1 MEKSLLKL
9 RQCEERFAFDKAKRS
24 KHSVICGI
32 DEAGRGPWV
41 GRVYAAAVI
50 LDDDIFIEGL
60 NDSKKLSEAQ
70 REHFYTEITMQA
82 LAYSVAW
89 AEVEE
94 IEQLN
99 ILQATFLAMKRAYEG
114 LGVPVDLALAD
125 GNRLPPLPCKTETV
139 IKGDSLSASIAA
151 AGILAKVS
159 RDRYMAELDREYPQ
173 YGFLSHKG
181 YGTPQHIAALQKYG
195 ITPLH
200 RRSFLKKQE
209 AKLGKFPEYSEDMFE
224 K

>member
-9 RQCEERFAFDKAKRS
+9 RQCEERFAFDKEKRS
-24 KHSVICGI
+24 VHGVICGI

-50 LDDDIFIEGL
+50 LDDDIFIDGL

-70 REHFYTEITMQA
+70 REHFYTEITKEA
-82 LAYSVAW
+82 LAYSIAW
-89 AEVEE
+89 AEAEE
-94 IEQLN
+94 IERLN
-99 ILQATFLAMKRAYEG
+99 ILQATFLAMQRAYEG
-114 LGVPVDLALAD
+114 LGIPVDLALVD

-139 IKGDSLSASIAA
+139 VKGDSLSASISA

-159 RDRYMAELDREYPQ
+159 RDRYMAQLDREYPE
-173 YGFLSHKG
+173 YGFAAHKG
-181 YGTPQHIAALQKYG
+181 YGTKQHIAALQKYG
-195 ITPLH
+195 ITPEH

-209 AKLGKFPEYSEDMFE
+209 AKLGKFPEYSED

>member
-1 MEKSLLKL
+1 MERSLLKHL
-9 RQCEERFAFDKAKRS
+9 RCEERFAFDKAKRS
-24 KHSVICGI
+24 LNGVVCGI

-60 NDSKKLSEAQ
+60 NDSKKLSESQ
-70 REHFYTEITMQA
+70 REHFYAEITEQA
-82 LAYSVAW
+82 LAYSIAW
-89 AEVEE
+89 ADVEE

-99 ILQATFLAMKRAYEG
+99 ILQATFLAMQRAYSG
-114 LGVPVDLALAD
+114 LGITVGLALVD
-125 GNRLPPLPCKTETV
+125 GNRLPPLPCETETIV
-139 IKGDSLSASIAA
+139 KGDSLSASIAA

-159 RDRYMAELDREYPQ
+159 RDRYILELDREYPE
-173 YGFLSHKG
+173 YGFASHKG
-181 YGTPQHIAALQKYG
+181 YGTAQHIAALQKYG
-195 ITPLH
+195 ITSIH

-209 AKLGKFPEYSEDMFE
+209 AKLGKFPEYIKET

>member
-1 MEKSLLKL
+1 MERSLLKL
-9 RQCEERFAFDKAKRS
+9 RQCEERFAFDKAKRAE
-24 KHSVICGI
+24 HGVICGI

-60 NDSKKLSEAQ
+60 NDSKKLTEPQ
-70 REHFYTEITMQA
+70 REHFYTEITRQA

-99 ILQATFLAMKRAYEG
+99 ILQATFLAMQRAYSG
-114 LGVPVDLALAD
+114 LGVTTSLALVD
-125 GNRLPPLPCKTETV
+125 GNRLPPLPVKTETV
-139 IKGDSLSASIAA
+139 VKGDSLSASISA

-159 RDRYMAELDREYPQ
+159 RDRYMAELDREYPEF
-173 YGFLSHKG
+173 GFLSHKG
-181 YGTPQHIAALQKYG
+181 YGTARHIAALQKYG
-195 ITPLH
+195 ITPVH
-200 RRSFLKKQE
+200 RRSFLRKQE
-209 AKLGKFPEYSEDMFE
+209 EKLGKFPEYIKEP
-224 K
+224 

>member
-1 MEKSLLKL
+1 MERSLLKL
-9 RQCEERFAFDKAKRS
+9 RQCEERFAFDKAKRAQ
-24 KHSVICGI
+24 HGVICGI
-32 DEAGRGPWV
+32 DEAGRGPWA

-60 NDSKKLSEAQ
+60 NDSKKLSEVQ
-70 REHFYTEITMQA
+70 REHFYIEITDQA
-82 LAYSVAW
+82 LAYSIAW

-94 IEQLN
+94 IERLN
-99 ILQATFLAMKRAYEG
+99 ILQATFLAMQRAYNG
-114 LGVPVDLALAD
+114 LGVTASLALVD
-125 GNRLPPLPCKTETV
+125 GNRLPPLPVRTETV
-139 IKGDSLSASIAA
+139 VKGDSLSAGIAA

-159 RDRYMAELDREYPQ
+159 RDRYMAELDKKYPQ

-181 YGTPQHIAALQKYG
+181 YGTPQHISALKKYG
-195 ITPLH
+195 ITPIH

-209 AKLGKFPEYSEDMFE
+209 AKSGKFPEYNED

>member
-1 MEKSLLKL
+1 MERSLLKL
-9 RQCEERFAFDKAKRS
+9 RQCEERFAFDKEKRTE
-24 KHSVICGI
+24 HGIICGI

-60 NDSKKLSEAQ
+60 NDSKKLTEAQ
-70 REHFYTEITMQA
+70 REHFYTEITNQA
-82 LAYSVAW
+82 LAYSIAW
-89 AEVEE
+89 AETEE
-94 IEQLN
+94 IEELN
-99 ILQATFLAMKRAYEG
+99 ILQATFLAMKRAYSG
-114 LGVPVDLALAD
+114 LGVTASLALVD

-139 IKGDSLSASIAA
+139 VKGDSLSASISA
-151 AGILAKVS
+151 AGILAKVA

-195 ITPLH
+195 ITPVH

-209 AKLGKFPEYSEDMFE
+209 AKLGKFPEYKEAA

>member
-1 MEKSLLKL
+1 MERSLLKHL
-9 RQCEERFAFDKAKRS
+9 RCEERFAFDKAKRS
-24 KHSVICGI
+24 EYGVICGI

-60 NDSKKLSEAQ
+60 NDSKKLTEAK
-70 REHFYTEITMQA
+70 REHFYTEITKAA
-82 LAYSVAW
+82 LAYSIAW

-94 IEQLN
+94 IERLN
-99 ILQATFLAMKRAYEG
+99 ILQATFLAMRRAYEG
-114 LGVPVDLALAD
+114 LGIPADLALAD
-125 GNRLPPLPCKTETV
+125 GNRLPPLPVKTETV
-139 IKGDSLSASIAA
+139 VKGDSLSASIAA

-159 RDRYMAELDREYPQ
+159 RDRYILELDREYPE
-173 YGFLSHKG
+173 YGFASHKG
-181 YGTPQHIAALQKYG
+181 YGTARHIAALQKYG
-195 ITPLH
+195 ITPIH

-209 AKLGKFPEYSEDMFE
+209 AKLGKFPEYIKET

>member
-1 MEKSLLKL
+1 MERSLLKL
-9 RQCEERFAFDKAKRS
+9 RQCEERFAFDKAKRAQ
-24 KHSVICGI
+24 HGVICGI
-32 DEAGRGPWV
+32 DEAGRGPWA

-70 REHFYTEITMQA
+70 REHFYTEITDQA
-82 LAYSVAW
+82 LAYSIAW

-94 IEQLN
+94 IERLN
-99 ILQATFLAMKRAYEG
+99 ILQATFLAMQRAYNG
-114 LGVPVDLALAD
+114 LGVTASLALVD
-125 GNRLPPLPCKTETV
+125 GNRLPPLPVRTETV
-139 IKGDSLSASIAA
+139 VKGDSLSAGIAA

-159 RDRYMAELDREYPQ
+159 RDCYMAELDKKYPQ

-181 YGTPQHIAALQKYG
+181 YGTPQHIAALKKYG
-195 ITPLH
+195 ITPIH

-209 AKLGKFPEYSEDMFE
+209 AKSGKFPEYSED

>member
-1 MEKSLLKL
+1 MERSLLKR
-9 RQCEERFAFDKAKRS
+9 RQCEERFAFDKAMRLE
-24 KHSVICGI
+24 HGVICGI

-50 LDDDIFIEGL
+50 FDDDIFIEGL
-60 NDSKKLSEAQ
+60 NDSKKLSETQ
-70 REHFYTEITMQA
+70 REHFYTEITNQA
-82 LAYSVAW
+82 LAYSIAW
-89 AEVEE
+89 AETEE

-99 ILQATFLAMKRAYEG
+99 ILQATFLAMQRAYEG
-114 LGVPVDLALAD
+114 LGVTANLALVD
-125 GNRLPPLPCKTETV
+125 GNRLPPLPVKTETV
-139 IKGDSLSASIAA
+139 VKGDSLSASISA

-159 RDRYMAELDREYPQ
+159 RDRFMAELDKEYPE

-195 ITPLH
+195 ITPVH

-209 AKLGKFPEYSEDMFE
+209 ARLGKFPEYNKEQ
-224 K
+224 

>member
-1 MEKSLLKL
+1 MERSLLKL
-9 RQCEERFAFDKAKRS
+9 RQCEERFAFDKAKRAQ
-24 KHSVICGI
+24 HGVICGI
-32 DEAGRGPWV
+32 DEAGRGPWA

-70 REHFYTEITMQA
+70 REHFYTEITDQA
-82 LAYSVAW
+82 LAYSIAW

-94 IEQLN
+94 IERLN
-99 ILQATFLAMKRAYEG
+99 ILQATFLAMQRAYNG
-114 LGVPVDLALAD
+114 LGVTASLALVD
-125 GNRLPPLPCKTETV
+125 GNRLPPLPVRTETV
-139 IKGDSLSASIAA
+139 VKGDSLSAGIAA

-159 RDRYMAELDREYPQ
+159 RDRYMADLDKKYPQ

-181 YGTPQHIAALQKYG
+181 YGTPQHIAALKKYG
-195 ITPLH
+195 ITPIH

-209 AKLGKFPEYSEDMFE
+209 AKSGKFPEYSEG

>member
-9 RQCEERFAFDKAKRS
+9 RQCEERFAFDKSKRS
-24 KHSVICGI
+24 EYPVVCGI

-60 NDSKKLSEAQ
+60 NDSKKLTEAR
-70 REHFYTEITMQA
+70 REHFYTEITQQA

-94 IEQLN
+94 IERLN
-99 ILQATFLAMKRAYEG
+99 ILQATFLAMKRAYDG
-114 LGVPVDLALAD
+114 LGVPVDLALVD
-125 GNRLPPLPCKTETV
+125 GNRLPPLLCKTETV
-139 IKGDSLSASIAA
+139 IKGDSLSASISA

-159 RDRYMAELDREYPQ
+159 RDRYMAELDKEYPE

-181 YGTPQHIAALQKYG
+181 YGTAQHIAALQKYG
-195 ITPLH
+195 ITPVH
-200 RRSFLKKQE
+200 RRSFLRKQE
-209 AKLGKFPEYSEDMFE
+209 AKSGKFPEYKGDT

>member
-1 MEKSLLKL
+1 MERSLLKL
-9 RQCEERFAFDKAKRS
+9 RQCEERFAFDKGKRAE
-24 KHSVICGI
+24 HGVICGI

-50 LDDDIFIEGL
+50 FDDDIFIEGL

-70 REHFYTEITMQA
+70 REHFYTEITAQA
-82 LAYSVAW
+82 LAYSIAW

-94 IEQLN
+94 IERLN
-99 ILQATFLAMKRAYEG
+99 ILQATFLAMQRAYEG
-114 LGVPVDLALAD
+114 LGVPADLALVD
-125 GNRLPPLPCKTETV
+125 GNRLPPLPIKTETI
-139 IKGDSLSASIAA
+139 IKGDSISAGISA

-159 RDRYMAELDREYPQ
+159 RDRYMAELDKEYPE

-195 ITPLH
+195 ITPVH

-209 AKLGKFPEYSEDMFE
+209 EKLGKFPEYAKET

>member
-1 MEKSLLKL
+1 MERSLLKL
-9 RQCEERFAFDKAKRS
+9 RQCEERFAFDKKKRNEYG
-24 KHSVICGI
+24 VICGI

-50 LDDDIFIEGL
+50 LDDDIFIDGL
-60 NDSKKLSEAQ
+60 NDSKKLTEPQ
-70 REHFYTEITMQA
+70 REHFYTEITNAA

-89 AEVEE
+89 ASAEE

-99 ILQATFLAMKRAYEG
+99 ILQATFLAMQRAYKG
-114 LGVPVDLALAD
+114 LGITADFALVD
-125 GNRLPPLPCKTETV
+125 GNRLPPLPCKTETIV
-139 IKGDSLSASIAA
+139 KGDSLSASISA

-159 RDRYMAELDREYPQ
+159 RDRYMAELDRRYPQ

-181 YGTPQHIAALQKYG
+181 YGTAQHIAALQKYG
-195 ITPLH
+195 ITPEH

-209 AKLGKFPEYSEDMFE
+209 AKLGKFPEYKGETS
-224 K
+224 